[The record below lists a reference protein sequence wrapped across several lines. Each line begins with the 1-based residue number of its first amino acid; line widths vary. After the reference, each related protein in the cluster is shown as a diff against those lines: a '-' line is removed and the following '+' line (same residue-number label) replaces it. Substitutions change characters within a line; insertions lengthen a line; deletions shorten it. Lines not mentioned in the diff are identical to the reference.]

1 MDHWLLVSNEVVTF
15 SFFIQVFCCC
25 CCCFLLFFWFVAKEG
40 LAVFTKEATVMQL
53 LGLLNLKLSF
63 WFLELSSLDHFIN
76 HNFSIEKV
84 KYLGSVLARLWI
96 TKAESKQIGTCHRG
110 DMFPASSRGR
120 EDVVK
125 MSFTQQQ
132 KGSYFNKNLI
142 IGSPPTCCSRRT
154 GFVVLL
160 PNRKYKNWEATNLL
174 LEAYTHS
181 SVTN

>member
-1 MDHWLLVSNEVVTF
+1 M
-15 SFFIQVFCCC
+15 
-25 CCCFLLFFWFVAKEG
+25 FFWFVAKEG

-53 LGLLNLKLSF
+53 LG
-63 WFLELSSLDHFIN
+63 ELSSLDHFVN
-76 HNFSIEKV
+76 HNFLIEKV

-110 DMFPASSRGR
+110 DMFPASSRER

-132 KGSYFNKNLI
+132 KGSYFNENLI
-142 IGSPPTCCSRRT
+142 IGNPPTCCSRRT

-160 PNRKYKNWEATNLL
+160 PNRKY
-174 LEAYTHS
+174 
-181 SVTN
+181 